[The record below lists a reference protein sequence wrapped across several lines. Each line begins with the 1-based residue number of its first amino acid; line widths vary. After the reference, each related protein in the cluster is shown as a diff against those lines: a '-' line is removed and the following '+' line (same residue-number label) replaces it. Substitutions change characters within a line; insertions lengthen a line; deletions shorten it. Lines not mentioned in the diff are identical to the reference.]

1 MSLEIGT
8 KFPDAKLVTLGS
20 EGPMT
25 VDLSDYVSGRR
36 VVVFGL
42 PGAFTGPCS
51 TAHLPSFIRT
61 ADDFRAKG
69 IDEIICVAVND
80 PFVLKAWGEATGAT
94 DAGITMLG
102 DADGALTK
110 TLGMDF
116 TAPPIGLYGRSNRYG
131 VVLDDGVVTHA
142 NIDQPNVCDV
152 SRGEQLLETL

>member
-1 MSLEIGT
+1 
-8 KFPDAKLVTLGS
+8 VTLGAD
-20 EGPMT
+20 GPTT
-25 VDLSDYVSGRR
+25 VELSSYVAGRK

-51 TAHLPSFIRT
+51 TAHMPSFVRT

-80 PFVLKAWGEATGAT
+80 PFVLKAWGEATGA
-94 DAGITMLG
+94 DAAGITMMG
-102 DADGALTK
+102 DAEAVLTK

-116 TAPPIGLYGRSNRYG
+116 TAPPIGLYNRSNRYA
-131 VVLDDGVVTHA
+131 VVLDDGVVTHS
-142 NIDQPNVCDV
+142 NIDQPNTCDI